1 MSKKEKDIQ
10 KILINSV
17 FDDIYSRI
25 NYIDEEDFYFHMI
38 QLFDYDNPD
47 YYKEDLYAVCVEH
60 GIRVWLNAET
70 IMKYHEDIGY
80 RKYSNRERNII
91 KTASIFH
98 DIGKLYKKKN
108 HAKWGSIIMEQLF
121 IHEFK
126 NNGYVNISKSD
137 AEEIYKIIKFHGDK
151 EEYRDRIDILTKVV
165 RDADRFDEMCGDSLV
180 ETAIANIRNYR
191 KNINEENVEKANLN
205 YLDYRISDM
214 IMNNRNDN
222 ETKAMMKREI
232 NINVDYELYLHLLNQ
247 ANHEYDRRTQFHRLR
262 DKHIIRIY

>member
-1 MSKKEKDIQ
+1 MSKKEKEIQ

-17 FDDIYSRI
+17 FDNIYSRN
-25 NYIDEEDFYFHMI
+25 NYIDEEDFYFQII

-60 GIRVWLNAET
+60 GIRVWLNAEL
-70 IMKYHEDIGY
+70 IMQYHEDIGY
-80 RKYSNRERNII
+80 RKYSAREKDII
-91 KTASIFH
+91 KIASIFH

-108 HAKWGSIIMEQLF
+108 HAKWGSLIIRHLF
-121 IHEFK
+121 NLEFK
-126 NNGYVNISKSD
+126 VNGSKNISRSD
-137 AEEIYKIIKFHGDK
+137 AEEIIQIIQYHGDK
-151 EEYRDRIDILTKVV
+151 EDYRDTISQLTKVV

-232 NINVDYELYLHLLNQ
+232 NINVDYDLYLQLLNQ